1 MPKIKAPLTAMA
13 VSALAKKDGMHA
25 VGMVP
30 GLCLFVRGASRLWV
44 LRYSHQGNR
53 REMSVGGFAE
63 MSLEQARAIALE
75 MRTKLKAGI
84 DPLAE
89 RQAVR
94 AADAVTRAKLMTFD
108 QCAAKYIEAHRA
120 GWANP
125 KHAQQWENTLATYA
139 GPAFGALPVAE
150 VDIGLVL
157 ACLEPIWTTKTETAS
172 RLRGRIEQILDW
184 ATVRGYRQGEN
195 PARWRGHLDKLL
207 VKKSKVLNRQNQ
219 PALPYQQAGTFL
231 AELRKVVGFGARA
244 LELAILCASRSNEV
258 RGAAWSE
265 FDLKAR
271 TWVIPTE
278 RMKAKREHR
287 VPLSEAAVKLLEA
300 LPRIAGTDLVF
311 PGYGG
316 AAMSDATLNAVIRRM
331 HTRKHEADGIGWI
344 EPSTGRQIV
353 QHGFRSTFRDWA
365 AERTSY
371 PRELAEMALAHAA
384 KGTVEAAYF
393 RSDLFDKRRRLMD
406 EWAAYLSK
414 PGSVADNVLEL
425 RAAS

>member
-1 MPKIKAPLTAMA
+1 MPKVKAPL
-13 VSALAKKDGMHA
+13 SALAVSKLAKQDGMHA
-25 VGMVP
+25 VGLVP

-44 LRYSHQGNR
+44 LRYSHHGIR
-53 REMSVGGFAE
+53 REMSIGNFADTT
-63 MSLEQARAIALE
+63 LEQARAIALE
-75 MRTKLKAGI
+75 LRTKLKSGI

-89 RQAVR
+89 RLADRQAE
-94 AADAVTRAKLMTFD
+94 AVARAKLMTFD
-108 QCAAKYIEAHRA
+108 ECAKAYIEAHRA

-125 KHAQQWENTLATYA
+125 KHAQQWGNTLATYA
-139 GPAFGALPVAE
+139 TPHFGALPVSE
-150 VDIGLVL
+150 VDTGLVL
-157 ACLEPIWTTKTETAS
+157 ACLEPIWTSKTETAS

-184 ATVRGYRQGEN
+184 AAVRGYRQGEN

-207 VKKSKVLNRQNQ
+207 AKKSKVLNRQNQ
-219 PALPYQQAGTFL
+219 PALPYQQIGAFL
-231 AELRKVVGFGARA
+231 AELREVEGFGARA

-271 TWVIPTE
+271 TWVIPAD

-287 VPLSEAAVKLLEA
+287 VPLSDAAAKLLES
-300 LPRIAGTDLVF
+300 LPRLAGTDLVF

-316 AAMSDATLNAVIRRM
+316 AAMSDATLNATIGRM
-331 HTRKHEADGIGWI
+331 HKRKTEVDGIGWI

-365 AERTSY
+365 AERTAY

-406 EWAAYLSK
+406 EWAAYCAK
-414 PGSVADNVLEL
+414 PEAPGDNVVEL